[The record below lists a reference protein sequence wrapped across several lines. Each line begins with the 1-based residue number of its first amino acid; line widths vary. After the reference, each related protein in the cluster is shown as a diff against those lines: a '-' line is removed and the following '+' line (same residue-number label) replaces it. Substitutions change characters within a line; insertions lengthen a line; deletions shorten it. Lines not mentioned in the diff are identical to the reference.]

1 MNKLQRKFKNYLTT
15 LGDAVT
21 GDFDLRDNY
30 KLYQKVHRFYTQE
43 GVSFT
48 GDSNIDYSL
57 VIDYL
62 SEDLN
67 N

>member
-1 MNKLQRKFKNYLTT
+1 MNKLQRKFKNYLAT
-15 LGDAVT
+15 LGEAVT

-48 GDSNIDYSL
+48 GDTNIDYNL

>member
-1 MNKLQRKFKNYLTT
+1 MNKLQRKFKNYIKT
-15 LGDAVT
+15 LQDAAS

-48 GDSNIDYSL
+48 GDTTMDYNL

-62 SEDLN
+62 IEDLPY
-67 N
+67 

>member
-1 MNKLQRKFKNYLTT
+1 MNKLQRKFKNYLAT